1 MKMQLNEV
9 QKLQKMAGI
18 LKEAKAKIVNVDG
31 IKFELIQT
39 KPGELFFKFVGKDD
53 IKKMRKIGTNAI
65 VSNIQD
71 RMDKS
76 FGEGVYTFVMGNHAE
91 LIGGYKFKKGP
102 QNDAK
107 MFKEKILK

>member
-1 MKMQLNEV
+1 MKSQLNEV
-9 QKLQKMAGI
+9 KKLQKIAGI
-18 LKEAKAKIVNVDG
+18 VKEAKTKIINVDG

-39 KPGELFFKFVGKDD
+39 KPGELFFKFVGEDD

-76 FGEGVYTFVMGNHAE
+76 FGEGVYTFVMGKHAE
-91 LIGGYKFKKGP
+91 FVGGYKFKKGP
-102 QNDAK
+102 QDDSK
-107 MFKEKILK
+107 IFKEKIVK